1 MRSLL
6 ESLDLGLD
14 GGGPLRVLL
23 LGLVQRSLRLVDR
36 LLTAFTVLLPGG
48 LFPRP
53 FTFAARLFPF
63 VGESGLPFRRLVDG
77 ARGSFLLLLAF
88 RLAGRLRRF
97 SAAKIGGQLGMFAER
112 SVGSNRAPEN
122 DAGLCHGRGDDVRIV
137 ALLRRALVEEI
148 AVGAPRLQSRLHRWS
163 GDRLIEEA
171 QRGLIGLQFSGHRID
186 PPSRSIVNVAPAAAP
201 CGTDAALK
209 RSLIPEGR
217 PCISQRALKDWPRMS
232 RTSTL
237 PKRLQPML
245 ATLTDAPFD
254 DPGWVFEDKYDGF
267 RMIAEI
273 RRGKVALYSRNG
285 KIISHSYIE
294 VAKAL
299 EGVKGD
305 AVIDGELVAI
315 GKDGVSHFQL
325 LQNAL
330 RHEAKLLYCAFDLMF
345 ENAVDLR
352 KQPLLERKKRLKAIL
367 PRDKLI
373 AFSPHRKENGTKFF
387 AEAERKGLEGLMA
400 KRADSAY
407 ASGGRTAD
415 WLKIKTAKRQEVVI
429 AGFTAP
435 RRTRPFFGALVLA
448 VREDDAW
455 RYIGHVGTGFSHKVL
470 EDLHAKLVKL
480 TTPKSPF
487 PAKVKDEAATT
498 WVKPSLV
505 AEVKFAEW
513 TSKGELRQPV
523 YLGLRS
529 DKRAKDVVRE
539 RERPRK

>member
-1 MRSLL
+1 
-6 ESLDLGLD
+6 
-14 GGGPLRVLL
+14 
-23 LGLVQRSLRLVDR
+23 
-36 LLTAFTVLLPGG
+36 
-48 LFPRP
+48 
-53 FTFAARLFPF
+53 
-63 VGESGLPFRRLVDG
+63 
-77 ARGSFLLLLAF
+77 
-88 RLAGRLRRF
+88 
-97 SAAKIGGQLGMFAER
+97 
-112 SVGSNRAPEN
+112 
-122 DAGLCHGRGDDVRIV
+122 
-137 ALLRRALVEEI
+137 
-148 AVGAPRLQSRLHRWS
+148 
-163 GDRLIEEA
+163 
-171 QRGLIGLQFSGHRID
+171 
-186 PPSRSIVNVAPAAAP
+186 
-201 CGTDAALK
+201 
-209 RSLIPEGR
+209 
-217 PCISQRALKDWPRMS
+217 MS
-232 RTSTL
+232 RKSTL

-267 RMIAEI
+267 RMVSEI
-273 RRGKVALYSRNG
+273 RDGRVALYSRNG

-345 ENAVDLR
+345 TDGEDLR
-352 KQPLLERKKRLKAIL
+352 SLPLLERKKRLKAIL
-367 PRDKLI
+367 PCDKLI
-373 AFSPHRKENGTKFF
+373 AFSNHRKSNGKKFF
-387 AEAERKGLEGLMA
+387 VEAERKRLEGIMA
-400 KRADSAY
+400 KRADSPY
-407 ASGGRTAD
+407 ASGSRTAD
-415 WLKIKTAKRQEVVI
+415 WLKIKTARRQEVVI

-455 RYIGHVGTGFSHKVL
+455 RYIGHVGTGFSHQTL
-470 EDLHAKLVKL
+470 GELHGKLMKL
-480 TTPKSPF
+480 KAAKSPF
-487 PAKVKDEAATT
+487 ADRVKDEAVTT

-529 DKRAKDVVRE
+529 DKKAKDVVQE
-539 RERPRK
+539 RARPRK

>member
-1 MRSLL
+1 
-6 ESLDLGLD
+6 
-14 GGGPLRVLL
+14 
-23 LGLVQRSLRLVDR
+23 
-36 LLTAFTVLLPGG
+36 
-48 LFPRP
+48 
-53 FTFAARLFPF
+53 
-63 VGESGLPFRRLVDG
+63 
-77 ARGSFLLLLAF
+77 
-88 RLAGRLRRF
+88 
-97 SAAKIGGQLGMFAER
+97 
-112 SVGSNRAPEN
+112 
-122 DAGLCHGRGDDVRIV
+122 
-137 ALLRRALVEEI
+137 
-148 AVGAPRLQSRLHRWS
+148 
-163 GDRLIEEA
+163 
-171 QRGLIGLQFSGHRID
+171 
-186 PPSRSIVNVAPAAAP
+186 
-201 CGTDAALK
+201 
-209 RSLIPEGR
+209 
-217 PCISQRALKDWPRMS
+217 MS

-237 PKRLQPML
+237 PKRLRPML

-254 DPGWVFEDKYDGF
+254 DPAWVFEDKYDGF

-285 KIISHSYIE
+285 KIISRSYIE

-305 AVIDGELVAI
+305 VVIDGELVAI

-345 ENAVDLR
+345 QNAADLR

-373 AFSPHRKENGTKFF
+373 AFSHHRKANGTKFF
-387 AEAERKGLEGLMA
+387 TEAERKGLEGIMA
-400 KRADSAY
+400 KRADSSY
-407 ASGGRTAD
+407 ASGSRTPD
-415 WLKIKTAKRQEVVI
+415 WLN
-429 AGFTAP
+429 
-435 RRTRPFFGALVLA
+435 LA

-470 EDLHAKLVKL
+470 EDLHAKLAKL

-487 PAKVKDEAATT
+487 AVKVKDEAATT
-498 WVKPSLV
+498 WVRPSLV

-539 RERPRK
+539 RERSRK